1 MPFER
6 RRFVGVL
13 SHLRGFMR
21 ALQERSNPLILAIVR
36 IAVCASSKPEESGG
50 PVL

>member
-6 RRFVGVL
+6 RRLVGVL
-13 SHLRGFMR
+13 SHLTGFMR
-21 ALQERSNPLILAIVR
+21 ALQERSSSLILAIVR
-36 IAVCASSKPEESGG
+36 IAVWASNKPEESGG